1 MALTPN
7 GIHVPH
13 GSPAF
18 SGEGVK
24 KFAIFG
30 VKSRTPVQTERSGVR
45 LGGLAENHEF

>member
-1 MALTPN
+1 MTPN

-24 KFAIFG
+24 KLKIMH
-30 VKSRTPVQTERSGVR
+30 VKNRTPFKRSE
-45 LGGLAENHEF
+45 AECV